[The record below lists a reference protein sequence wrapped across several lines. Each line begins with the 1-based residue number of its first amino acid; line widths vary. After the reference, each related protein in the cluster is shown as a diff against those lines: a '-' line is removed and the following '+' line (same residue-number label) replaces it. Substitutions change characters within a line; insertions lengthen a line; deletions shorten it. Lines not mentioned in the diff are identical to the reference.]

1 MVMNKFFV
9 ILMIF
14 IALGQINVAF
24 ADSANKSADIQDKQL
39 ENATFAGGCFWCM
52 QPPFDKLEGVISTTV
67 GYTGGPEKN
76 PTYKEVSYGRTGHT
90 ESIEVMYDPTQV
102 SYEELLDVFWMNINP
117 TDPDGQFVDRGK
129 QYRTGIFYH
138 DEEQKKLA
146 EASKETLEKSGR
158 YVKPIVTE
166 IIPAPE
172 FYKAEEYHQK
182 YYKKNSIGYKT
193 YRNGSGRDQYIERI
207 WGEDSKK

>member
-1 MVMNKFFV
+1 MVMNKFFI

-24 ADSANKSADIQDKQL
+24 ADSENKSADIQDKQL
-39 ENATFAGGCFWCM
+39 EKATFAGGCFWCM

-67 GYTGGPEKN
+67 GYTGGPEKS
-76 PTYKEVSYGRTGHT
+76 PTYKEVSYGKTGHA

-158 YVKPIVTE
+158 YDKPIVTE
-166 IIPAPE
+166 IIPASE
-172 FYKAEEYHQK
+172 FYKAEEYHQE
-182 YYKKNSIGYKT
+182 YYKKNPIGYKT

>member
-1 MVMNKFFV
+1 MNKFFI
-9 ILMIF
+9 ILMIL
-14 IALGQINVAF
+14 IALGQINIAF
-24 ADSANKSADIQDKQL
+24 ADSENKSADIQDKQL

-67 GYTGGPEKN
+67 GYTGGPEKS
-76 PTYKEVSYGRTGHT
+76 PTYKEVSYGKTGHA
-90 ESIEVMYDPTQV
+90 ESIEVIYDPTQV
-102 SYEELLDVFWMNINP
+102 SYDELLDVFWMNINP

-146 EASKETLEKSGR
+146 ESSKETLEKSGR
-158 YVKPIVTE
+158 YDKPIVTE
-166 IIPAPE
+166 IIPASE

>member
-1 MVMNKFFV
+1 MNKFFI
-9 ILMIF
+9 ILMIL
-14 IALGQINVAF
+14 IALGQINIAF
-24 ADSANKSADIQDKQL
+24 ADSENKSADIQDKQL

-67 GYTGGPEKN
+67 GYTGGPEKS
-76 PTYKEVSYGRTGHT
+76 PTYKEVSYGKTGHA

-158 YVKPIVTE
+158 YDKPIVTE
-166 IIPAPE
+166 IIPASE
-172 FYKAEEYHQK
+172 FYKAEEYHQE
-182 YYKKNSIGYKT
+182 YYKKNPIGYKT

>member
-1 MVMNKFFV
+1 MNKFFI

-14 IALGQINVAF
+14 ITLGQINIAF
-24 ADSANKSADIQDKQL
+24 ADSENKSADIQDKQL

-67 GYTGGPEKN
+67 GYTGGPEKS
-76 PTYKEVSYGRTGHT
+76 PTYKEVSYGKTGHA
-90 ESIEVMYDPTQV
+90 ESIEVIYDPTQV
-102 SYEELLDVFWMNINP
+102 SYDELLDVFWMNINP

-158 YVKPIVTE
+158 YDKPIVTE
-166 IIPAPE
+166 IIPASE

>member
-24 ADSANKSADIQDKQL
+24 AESGNKSADIQDKQL

-67 GYTGGPEKN
+67 GYTGGPEKS
-76 PTYKEVSYGRTGHT
+76 PTYKEVSYGKTGHA

-158 YVKPIVTE
+158 YDKPIVTE
-166 IIPAPE
+166 IIPASE

-182 YYKKNSIGYKT
+182 YYKKNPIGYKT